1 MTLAVY
7 LCHMPTKKKSSYGS
21 GMHRKLIAW
30 QLGMDLV
37 EEIYRLSNQF
47 PADER
52 FGLTAQI
59 RRAAVSIPSNVAE
72 GDQRATKPDKRN
84 FALIARGS
92 VAEVETQLEIAV
104 RLEMVADEETE
115 RAFELLDHVGR
126 VLTNLRR
133 AYERS

>member
-1 MTLAVY
+1 ML
-7 LCHMPTKKKSSYGS
+7 TKKKSSYGS
-21 GMHRKLIAW
+21 GMHRKLIAR

-37 EEIYRLSNQF
+37 EEIYRLSQRF
-47 PADER
+47 PRDER

-72 GDQRATKPDKRN
+72 GDQRATKADKRH

-92 VAEVETQLEIAV
+92 VAEVETQLEIAA
-104 RLEMVADEETE
+104 RLEMIPDDDTE